1 MNDETGKNKMNKNM
15 MLMALAVVMLSSISL
30 AQSSSV
36 SSVTTTSSVVSA
48 TTGTSVVITATA
60 TASGSDVSN
69 TQLQLIRVSGNGTG
83 SCTGSSDFSISD
95 PGSPYT
101 YTTTVSTSGT
111 TKSFTF
117 TVGNC
122 GTYTYHVTATWSGG
136 SKSSSDATIEFID
149 PTSMTVTA
157 IPLTR
162 QANVSQTFDFSID
175 VQNSQD
181 SDVTTSYTLQLPT
194 EITRNSGDA
203 ASDTALVVTA
213 GTTQTLSWVLKHNS
227 CFSGDKSVTFD
238 LGDQTSAATL
248 TVTGNSSC
256 GSGSSTSSSSSSSG
270 GGGSSTASQV
280 KAIVAKQAAPN
291 TIKAT
296 FSAIAKD
303 KEAVVE
309 MPSDIDTGLTKIL
322 FTAAKALTSAQITVA
337 KLDSAPASI
346 SAPVSAEPA
355 VKVYKYIEISH
366 NIAEPEIAA
375 ATIQFDIDKSW
386 LNANNIDPAKVVLNR
401 YSSDKWAKL
410 ITSKTAETSDKVSY
424 SAATPGFS
432 VFAISGE
439 VKTAD
444 GTTAGG
450 ETGTEAGAGTGTGQE
465 EGAGPLS
472 GIGGIGQVDNNIL
485 TGIAGGL
492 IAVIIIVFVFMKKAH
507 KPQSRGYSYNSRKK

>member
-1 MNDETGKNKMNKNM
+1 MNKETEKNRMNKNII
-15 MLMALAVVMLSSISL
+15 LMALAVVLLSSISM
-30 AQSSSV
+30 AQSNSV
-36 SSVTTTSSVVSA
+36 SSVTTTSSAVSA
-48 TTGTSVVITATA
+48 TTGTNVVITATA
-60 TASGSDVSN
+60 TASGGDVSN
-69 TQLQLIRVSGNGTG
+69 TQLQLIKVSGNGSG
-83 SCTGSSDFSISD
+83 SCTGSSDFSVSD

-136 SKSSSDATIEFID
+136 SKSSSDATIEFIN

-157 IPLTR
+157 TPTTR
-162 QANVSQTFDFSID
+162 QVNLSQTFSASMDI
-175 VQNSQD
+175 QNSQD
-181 SDVTTSYTLQLPT
+181 SDVTTSYTLNLPT
-194 EITRNSGDA
+194 EITRSSGDD
-203 ASDTALVVTA
+203 ASSTSFTITA
-213 GTTQTLSWVLKHNS
+213 GTTQTLTWTLQHST
-227 CFSGDKSVTFD
+227 CFTGDKSVTLD
-238 LGDQTSAATL
+238 LGSQTSAATL

-256 GSGSSTSSSSSSSG
+256 ATTSSTSSSSSSSG
-270 GGGSSTASQV
+270 GGGGSSTSSQV

-309 MPSDIDTGLTKIL
+309 VPSDVDTGLTKIL

-366 NIAEPEIAA
+366 NIAEPEIAT

-386 LNANNIDPAKVVLNR
+386 LDANNIDPAKVVLNR

-439 VKTAD
+439 VKTEAVPESAAVP
-444 GTTAGG
+444 G
-450 ETGTEAGAGTGTGQE
+450 AGAGEEAGQE
-465 EGAGPLS
+465 ESAAGTAPPS
-472 GIGGIGQVDNNIL
+472 GQVDSGVL
-485 TGIAGGL
+485 TGVA
-492 IAVIIIVFVFMKKAH
+492 AVLVAIIVIVFVFMKKAH
-507 KPQSRGYSYNSRKK
+507 KPQSRGYSYGLRKK

>member
-1 MNDETGKNKMNKNM
+1 M
-15 MLMALAVVMLSSISL
+15 

-36 SSVTTTSSVVSA
+36 SSVTTTSSVTTA
-48 TTGTSVVITATA
+48 TTGTSVVVTTTA
-60 TASGSDVSN
+60 TASGGDVSN
-69 TQLQLIRVSGNGTG
+69 TQLQLVKVSGNGSG
-83 SCTGSSDFSISD
+83 SCTGSSDLSVSD

-122 GTYTYHVTATWSGG
+122 GVYTYRVTATWSGG
-136 SKSSSDATIEFID
+136 SRSSSDATVEFID

-157 IPLTR
+157 RPSTA
-162 QANVSQTFDFSID
+162 QANLTQIFNLSID
-175 VQNSQD
+175 IQNSQ
-181 SDVTTSYTLQLPT
+181 SSNITTSYSLNTSGG
-194 EITRNSGDA
+194 IIRNSGDDE
-203 ASDTALVVTA
+203 SSTGITIIA

-227 CFSGDKSVTFD
+227 CFTSTKTVTFD
-238 LGDQTSAATL
+238 LGDKASATTM

-256 GSGSSTSSSSSSSG
+256 ATGSSSSSTSTSSG
-270 GGGSSTASQV
+270 GGGGGSTSTQV

-309 MPSDIDTGLTKIL
+309 VPSDVDTGLTKIL

-346 SAPVSAEPA
+346 SAPVSAEPS

-386 LNANNIDPAKVVLNR
+386 LDANNIDPAKVVLNR
-401 YSSDKWAKL
+401 YSSDKWTKL
-410 ITSKTAETSDKVSY
+410 ITSKTAESSTKVSY

-439 VKTAD
+439 EKGAAAAT
-444 GTTAGG
+444 GG
-450 ETGTEAGAGTGTGQE
+450 EGQQTTEGGPSGGTPEQPAATTQTPLGAVDTS
-465 EGAGPLS
+465 LL
-472 GIGGIGQVDNNIL
+472 IGVVIL
-485 TGIAGGL
+485 I
-492 IAVIIIVFVFMKKAH
+492 VIIAAGLVMM
-507 KPQSRGYSYNSRKK
+507 RKKSSRSGRQSGYYVARKK

>member
-1 MNDETGKNKMNKNM
+1 MNKNII
-15 MLMALAVVMLSSISL
+15 LMTMAFVLLSSISM
-30 AQSSSV
+30 AQSTSV

-48 TTGTSVVITATA
+48 TTGTSVVITSTA
-60 TASGSDVSN
+60 TASGGDVSN
-69 TQLQLIRVSGNGTG
+69 TQLQLVRVSGNGSG

-136 SKSSSDATIEFID
+136 SKSSSDATIEFIN
-149 PTSMTVTA
+149 PTSLTVTA
-157 IPLTR
+157 TPTTA
-162 QANVSQTFDFSID
+162 QANVSQTVSSSID
-175 VQNSQD
+175 IQNSQD
-181 SDVTTSYTLQLPT
+181 SDVTTSYTLNLPT
-194 EITRNSGDA
+194 GITRSSGDA
-203 ASDTALVVTA
+203 ASSTSLTITA
-213 GTTQTLSWVLKHNS
+213 GTTQTLSWVLQHGT
-227 CFSGDKSVTFD
+227 CFTGDKSVTLD
-238 LGDQTSAATL
+238 LGSQTSAATL

-256 GSGSSTSSSSSSSG
+256 ATSSTTSSSSSSSSSG
-270 GGGSSTASQV
+270 GNSGSSTSSQI

-309 MPSDIDTGLTKIL
+309 VPSDVDTGLTKIL

-337 KLDSAPASI
+337 KLDSTPASV
-346 SAPVSAEPA
+346 SEPVSAEPA

-375 ATIQFDIDKSW
+375 ATIQFEIDKSW
-386 LNANNIDPAKVVLNR
+386 LDSNNIDPAKVVLNR
-401 YSSDKWAKL
+401 YSSGKWAKL
-410 ITSKTAETSDKVSY
+410 ITSKTAESPAKVSY

-439 VKTAD
+439 QKAAASTA
-444 GTTAGG
+444 AG
-450 ETGTEAGAGTGTGQE
+450 ETGQQAGQTGTPSAPAEGQPSAGTTQTPLGTF
-465 EGAGPLS
+465 
-472 GIGGIGQVDNNIL
+472 DNNII
-485 TGIAGGL
+485 IA
-492 IAVIIIVFVFMKKAH
+492 AVVIIIIAVAGFFVMKK
-507 KPQSRGYSYNSRKK
+507 KGGRTGKQSGYAYTSRKR